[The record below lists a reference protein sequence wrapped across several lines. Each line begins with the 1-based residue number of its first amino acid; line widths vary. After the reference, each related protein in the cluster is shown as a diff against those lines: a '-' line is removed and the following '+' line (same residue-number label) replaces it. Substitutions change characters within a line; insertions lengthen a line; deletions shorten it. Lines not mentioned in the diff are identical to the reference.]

1 MTKHLSI
8 ITGLGALL
16 LSAGVASAGGSKGS
30 IGVGGEIQLNG
41 TLGGLSM
48 NYDLGEFHVGGFFGF
63 SDDGDDDDTDVA
75 IGGRFYYHIHSSAM
89 ADFGIGG
96 QVGLGFIGDRQP
108 NADNNLTLIYLEPGL
123 QMRAFIASNV
133 ALSFTGGITLG
144 VSDAKGVA
152 VTAQPVALAG
162 AHYYFF

>member
-1 MTKHLSI
+1 VRPRST
-8 ITGLGALL
+8 A
-16 LSAGVASAGGSKGS
+16 
-30 IGVGGEIQLNG
+30 

-48 NYDLGEFHVGGFFGF
+48 NYDMGEFHVGGFFGF
-63 SDDGDDDDTDVA
+63 ADDGERRRHRHRDRRALLLSHPLVGDGRLRRRRLGRHRLHRRSQPA
-75 IGGRFYYHIHSSAM
+75 I
-89 ADFGIGG
+89 DEN
-96 QVGLGFIGDRQP
+96 QTWVFI
-108 NADNNLTLIYLEPGL
+108 EPGL

-144 VSDAKGVA
+144 VADAEGVA

>member
-1 MTKHLSI
+1 MHKNISI
-8 ITGLGALL
+8 VTGLGALL
-16 LSAGVASAGGSKGS
+16 LGLGAAQAGGSKGS
-30 IGVGGEIQLNG
+30 IGVGGEAQING
-41 TLGGLSM
+41 RLGGLSM
-48 NYDLGEFHVGGFFGF
+48 NYDMGEFHVGGFFGF
-63 SDDGDDDDTDVA
+63 ADDGDDDDTDIA

-89 ADFGIGG
+89 ADFGVGG
-96 QVGLGFIGDRQP
+96 SVGIGFIGDREPAIDENQ
-108 NADNNLTLIYLEPGL
+108 TWVFIEPGL

-144 VSDAKGVA
+144 VADAEGVA